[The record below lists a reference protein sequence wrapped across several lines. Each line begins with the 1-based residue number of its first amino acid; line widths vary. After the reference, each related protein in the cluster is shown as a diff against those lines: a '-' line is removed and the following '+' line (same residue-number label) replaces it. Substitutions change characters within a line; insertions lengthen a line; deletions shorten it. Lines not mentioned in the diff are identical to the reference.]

1 MSSMTDHAHP
11 ALPTST
17 APQGNRARPGIPA
30 YWRGLEAL
38 EDSPEYRAAV
48 EKEFPGA
55 LEPITDPVSRRKF
68 LGLMGAAMAMG
79 GLVGCRRP
87 LATILPYSKL
97 PEDVL
102 PGVPLSYATVFPF
115 RGVGEGI
122 LVTSHEGRPTKV
134 EGNPD
139 HPGSLGATHV
149 FAQATILEL
158 YDPDRSQTPV
168 SGGEARTWDDFTAWS
183 GPHFAALRRGG
194 GAGLA
199 FLCEPTA
206 SPAVRALRDRVAA
219 AYPQALWCAWEPVNR
234 DAAIEGSAIAFGRPL
249 RTQLRLDQADV
260 ILSLDADFLFAEP
273 NAVRHARDFARG
285 RRVTTE
291 RDAMNRLYA
300 AECDFSI
307 TGASA
312 DHRLRTS
319 HGQVAVLAQTLAEA
333 LAQEGVDLPA
343 GLGRGRGAS
352 PAPDAARWIR
362 VVARDLAAHRGRA
375 VVLAGSSQPAAVHA
389 LVHVLNRALGA
400 VGTVV
405 RCTEEPYPGNQARS
419 VTDFARALDGGR
431 VNTVVVLGGNPA
443 YDAPADLD
451 LATKLHGV
459 EHVVRLGRY
468 EDETSERAA
477 WHLPLTHSLESWG
490 DAEAWDGT
498 RSIQQPLI
506 APLYAGKSELE
517 LLSMLVD
524 GAEPDA
530 HALVRELYR
539 TTWGTL
545 ALDTRWNR
553 ALNDGLIP
561 DTAYPEVPAA
571 PDAEAAA
578 RAWNGMSPAGAP
590 TAEAMEIVFRPDGS
604 VWDGRFANNGW
615 LQELPDA
622 MTKMV
627 WDNAAMVSPATARA
641 LGVKTDDLVTVTASG
656 MSLTL
661 PVWVAPGLPD
671 FSIQLPL
678 GYGRRRAG
686 RVGNGVGFNTYA
698 LRSTGALHAAAG
710 VTVAKAGGTYRLV
723 STQVHNVMEGRPLV
737 REASLETYREEPEFA
752 AEMAEVPP
760 LVTLYTD
767 REYGYDTGHQ
777 WGMSIDL
784 GTCIGCNACAIA
796 CQSENNVAT
805 VGKDQVHRGREMHW
819 IRIDRYYTGEPEE
832 AEAVQQP
839 LPCMQCENAPC
850 ETVCPV
856 GATTHSDEGLNQM
869 VYNRCIGTRYCN
881 NNCPYKVRRFNY
893 YNWRK
898 DMTEVEKGAMNPDVT
913 VRMRGIM
920 EKCTYCV
927 QRINRT
933 RIRSKVEG
941 REIRDGEIVTACQQV
956 CPTESI
962 VFGDIRD
969 PESRVSRLKAQNRD
983 YTILAEINTRPRTSF
998 LARIR
1003 NRNPEL
1009 GAAPAGGS
1017 DTPEHHG

>member
-1 MSSMTDHAHP
+1 MTDRAP
-11 ALPTST
+11 LPKTT
-17 APQGNRARPGIPA
+17 NDGARPSPPA
-30 YWRGLEAL
+30 AWRGL
-38 EDSPEYRAAV
+38 DSWADTPAYRRAA
-48 EKEFPGA
+48 ETEFA
-55 LEPITDPVSRRKF
+55 SDLKPITDPVSRRSF
-68 LGLMGAAMAMG
+68 LGLMGAAMALG

-87 LATILPYSKL
+87 LAKILPYAKM
-97 PEDVL
+97 PEDLL
-102 PGVPLSYATVFPF
+102 PGVPQTYATVFPF

-122 LVTSHEGRPTKV
+122 LVTSHEGRPTKI

-158 YDPDRSQTPV
+158 YDPDRSRTPA
-168 SGGEARTWDDFTAWS
+168 SGGTPANWDGFTAWS
-183 GPHFAALRRGG
+183 GPHFDALRRNGG
-194 GAGLA
+194 EGLA

-206 SPAVRALRDRVAA
+206 SPAVRALRGEAA
-219 AYPQALWCAWEPVNR
+219 RTFPLARWAVYEPVNR
-234 DAAIEGSAIAFGRPL
+234 DNAIQGSRIAFDRPL

-260 ILSLDADFLFAEP
+260 ILSLDADFLFGEP

-285 RRVTTE
+285 RRITSE
-291 RDAMNRLYA
+291 RDAMNRLYV
-300 AECDFSI
+300 AESDFSI
-307 TGASA
+307 TGATA
-312 DHRLRTS
+312 DHRLRIP
-319 HGQVAVLAQTLAEA
+319 HGGVASLAQGLAEA
-333 LAQEGVDLPA
+333 LAGEGVSLPP
-343 GLGRGRGAS
+343 GLGRGRGTSLSGAG
-352 PAPDAARWIR
+352 AHWIR
-362 VVARDLAAHRGRA
+362 VVAKDLARHRGRA
-375 VVLAGSSQPAAVHA
+375 VVLVGSSQPAEMHA
-389 LVHVLNRALGA
+389 LAHVLNRALGA

-405 RCTEEPYPGNQARS
+405 RYTEEPYPGGQTHS
-419 VTDFARALDGGR
+419 VAELARALDGGR

-451 LATKLHGV
+451 LAAKLDGV
-459 EHVVRLGRY
+459 EHTVRLGGY
-468 EDETSERAA
+468 EDETSACCA
-477 WHLPLTHSLESWG
+477 WHLPMTHFLEAWG
-490 DAEAWDGT
+490 DAEGWDGT

-506 APLYAGKSELE
+506 APLYEGKSELE
-517 LLSMLVD
+517 LWALLLGRTD
-524 GAEPDA
+524 RDD
-530 HALVRELYR
+530 HARVRDLYA

-553 ALNDGLIP
+553 ALHDGIVP
-561 DTAYPEVPAA
+561 GTAYPEIPAVPDAAAVARAWDALAFPAA
-571 PDAEAAA
+571 P
-578 RAWNGMSPAGAP
+578 SAGAI
-590 TAEAMEIVFRPDGS
+590 EVVFRPDGS
-604 VWDGRFANNGW
+604 AWDGRFANNGW

-627 WDNAAMVSPATARA
+627 WDNAALVSPATARE
-641 LGVKTDDLVTVTASG
+641 LGAGTGDLVTVTVSG
-656 MSLTL
+656 FRLTL

-671 FSIQLPL
+671 FSVQLPL
-678 GYGRRRAG
+678 GYGRARAG

-698 LRSTGALHAAAG
+698 VRTAAAMSAAAAA
-710 VTVAKAGGTYRLV
+710 VVQRAGGTYALV
-723 STQVHNVMEGRPLV
+723 STQEHNVMEGRPLV
-737 REASLETYREEPEFA
+737 REAALETYREEPDFA
-752 AEMAEVPP
+752 TEMVEVPP
-760 LVTLYTD
+760 LVTLYTN
-767 REYGYDTGHQ
+767 REYDHETGHQ
-777 WGMSIDL
+777 WGMAIDL
-784 GTCIGCNACAIA
+784 TTCIGCNACAIA

-805 VGKDQVHRGREMHW
+805 VGKDQVGRGREMHW
-819 IRIDRYYTGEPEE
+819 IRIDRYYTGDLEEP
-832 AEAVQQP
+832 EAVQQP

-856 GATTHSDEGLNQM
+856 GATTHSEDGLNQM

-969 PESRVSRLKAQNRD
+969 PESRVSRLKGQNRD
-983 YTILAEINTRPRTSF
+983 YTMLTELNTKPRTSY

-1009 GAAPAGGS
+1009 EAPAAGHAE
-1017 DTPEHHG
+1017 PEHHG